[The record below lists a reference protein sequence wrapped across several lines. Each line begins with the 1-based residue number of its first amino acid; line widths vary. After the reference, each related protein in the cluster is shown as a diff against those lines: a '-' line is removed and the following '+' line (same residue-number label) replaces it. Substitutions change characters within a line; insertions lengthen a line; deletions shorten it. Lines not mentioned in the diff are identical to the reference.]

1 LPVPARV
8 AKNRTSPTGKRVHE
22 AFQNTLPPGQKIDL
36 SNCDREPIHIP
47 GHIQPH
53 GLLLVVDPS
62 SHVIL
67 QASDHALRYLGVPS
81 EMLLG
86 KGLDTLLGTEP
97 LSFLRNALRSEPQV
111 DNPLYLFTALVLGSG
126 PFHVIAHLHDGLLML
141 DLEPKLP
148 DTQRSPDFYEL
159 LKRSLTRFQSAQ
171 TVREFCQ
178 LVTEE
183 IRRVSGY
190 DRVMVYQFQED
201 WSGHVIAED
210 MARDMGLESYLDL
223 HYPASDIPSQARA
236 LFLLNTVRMLAD
248 AQYKPAK
255 VIPELNP
262 LTGKPV
268 DMSYTYLRGA
278 SQMYTEYLVN
288 MGVRASLT
296 LAISQGGKLWGLVA
310 CHHYSPRKI
319 PYDVRTA
326 CEVLA
331 RVISLQVADK
341 VRNEE
346 STYRVRMDEAHQC
359 LLQALSR
366 EGHLGLAL
374 TECQPGVR
382 DFLEC
387 GGAAVLA
394 QGECHLLGKT
404 PGEAQVRALA
414 AWLSRTH
421 EGELFATDRLPE
433 LYPAAA
439 ELQDTACGVMALPIS
454 RSHAEYILW
463 FRPEVIQTVNW
474 AGDPRKPVEVG
485 PMGDRL
491 TPRKSFALWKETV
504 EGRSLPWRKVE
515 QEAVLRLRV
524 ALTEALYHRSEALSR
539 LNQELSRS
547 NQDLDAFAY
556 VASHDL
562 KEPLR
567 GIYNYA
573 SFLSEDYA
581 EKLDDEGKQ
590 KLGTLLRLTRR
601 MQSLIDSLLHFSRL
615 GKAPLKLETFPAGE
629 AVEEALDQVDLRL
642 RETGASVEIPRPLPP
657 IKADRVG
664 LTEVFTN
671 LLSNALKYN
680 DKPVRK
686 VEVGYLAAGEP
697 GFPPQAQGAAVCFY
711 VRDNG
716 IGIPEQYQEEIFRI
730 FKRLHPQTEF
740 GGGTGAGLTIVKKVV
755 ERHGGMLWLSSREG
769 EGTTFFF
776 TLGRT

>member
-1 LPVPARV
+1 M
-8 AKNRTSPTGKRVHE
+8 HE
-22 AFQNTLPPGQKIDL
+22 AFKNTLPPGQKIDL

-47 GHIQPH
+47 GHIQAH
-53 GLLLVVDPS
+53 GLLLAVNPS
-62 SHVIL
+62 SHVVL
-67 QASDHALRYLGVPS
+67 QASNNALEYLGVPS
-81 EMLLG
+81 DMLLG
-86 KGLDTLLGTEP
+86 KSLETLLGTEQ
-97 LSFLRNALRSEPQV
+97 LSFLQSVLRSEPQE
-111 DNPLYLFTALVLGSG
+111 DNPVYLFTALVLGSG
-126 PFHVIAHLHDGLLML
+126 PFHVIGHLHDGLLML
-141 DLEPKLP
+141 EFEPKPP
-148 DTQRSPDFYEL
+148 DTSRHPDFYEL
-159 LKRSLTRFQSAQ
+159 LKRSLTRFQAAR

-178 LVTEE
+178 MVTEE

-210 MARDMGLESYLDL
+210 MAQDMGLESYLDL

-248 AQYKPAK
+248 AQYKPAP

-262 LTGKPV
+262 ITGKPL
-268 DMSYTYLRGA
+268 DMSYTFLRGA
-278 SQMYTEYLVN
+278 SQMYTEYLIN

-296 LAISQGGKLWGLVA
+296 LAISQGDKLWGLVA

-346 STYRVRMDEAHQC
+346 SNYRVRMDEAHQC
-359 LLQALSR
+359 LLQALGR
-366 EGHLGLAL
+366 EGHLGTAL

-382 DFLEC
+382 DFVEC

-394 QGECHLLGKT
+394 EGECHLMGQT
-404 PGEAQVRALA
+404 PSEAQVRALA

-421 EGELFATDRLPE
+421 EDELFVTDQLPA
-433 LYPAAA
+433 LSPPAADLKA
-439 ELQDTACGVMALPIS
+439 LACGVMALPIS
-454 RSHAEYILW
+454 RAQAEYILW
-463 FRPEVIQTVNW
+463 FRPEVIQTVKW
-474 AGDPRKPVEVG
+474 GGDPRKPVEVG
-485 PMGDRL
+485 PLGDRL

-504 EGRSLPWRKVE
+504 EGHSLPWRKGE
-515 QEAVLRLRV
+515 QEAALRLRT
-524 ALTEALYHRSEALSR
+524 ALMEALYQRSEALSR
-539 LNQELSRS
+539 LNLELSRS
-547 NQDLDAFAY
+547 NQELDAFAY

-573 SFLSEDYA
+573 TFLSEDYA
-581 EKLDDEGKQ
+581 EKLDPEGQQ
-590 KLGTLLRLTRR
+590 KLSTLLRLTRR

-615 GKAPLKLETFPAGE
+615 GKAPLRLEQFPAGE
-629 AVEEALDQVDLRL
+629 AVQEALEQVELRL
-642 RETGASVEIPRPLPP
+642 KETGSSVEVPRPLPT

-664 LTEVFTN
+664 ITEVFTN

-680 DKPVRK
+680 DKPVRT

-697 GFPPQAQGAAVCFY
+697 GFPPQAQSAPFCFY
-711 VRDNG
+711 VKDNG
-716 IGIPEQYQEEIFRI
+716 IGIPERYQEEIFRI
-730 FKRLHPQTEF
+730 FKRLHAQTAF

-755 ERHGGMLWLSSREG
+755 ERHGGTIWLSSREG

-776 TLGRT
+776 TLSRT